1 MKRAV
6 FLVILSVLFS
16 FSQFSFAGFPEDY
29 YVEAG
34 GKNKSS
40 LKLALHEIIKE
51 AEVLDY
57 GKGEGGTWSGFYV
70 TDRTEDNY
78 CIDRYSTNK
87 RQFSST
93 TAAPSGMNIEHSF
106 AKSWWE
112 GGERMQAY
120 FDLFNL
126 MPSDSEANSK
136 KSNYAMGEVVRNIS
150 YDNGSIKI
158 GNSNMVSNRVWE
170 PEDKW
175 KGDFARTYMYMITCY
190 SDYTWRSNGLDQ
202 LENNHWPTFNE
213 WTREMVLRWS
223 RQDPVDE
230 IEIARNEAIYEIQ
243 GNRNPYVDF
252 PNLCEYVWGD
262 SVDYAFDPNT
272 SVRTGQVSKV
282 LLLDESLTD
291 GLGIF
296 SDIEADGT
304 EGSLWRSDSQYG
316 AVANAYNVGK
326 IADNYLMADV
336 DLTACKGATLTFD
349 HQTGYNVGV
358 EVKNEF
364 FYVLVTDDYSDSPQA
379 TAWETLDVEFPLP
392 PSSGWTKAVSSG
404 SVSLDAYAGRKIT
417 LAFRYTSNAEACYGW
432 EIRNVKVMGTLVS
445 TGIDD
450 ALAPAVNVKTSKVYD
465 LSGRRVDAT
474 HAKGIF
480 VLDGNKYIR

>member
-1 MKRAV
+1 MRRTV
-6 FLVILSVLFS
+6 SFVILLVLFS
-16 FSQFSFAGFPEDY
+16 LTHSVFASFPEDY
-29 YVEAG
+29 YKDVN

-40 LKLALHEIIKE
+40 LKAALHKIIKT
-51 AEVLDY
+51 ADVLDY

-202 LENNHWPTFNE
+202 LENNQWPTFNE

-262 SVDYAFDPNT
+262 SVDYPFDANT
-272 SVRTGQVSKV
+272 SVKAGQISKV
-282 LLLDESLTD
+282 LLLDETLTD
-291 GLGIF
+291 GLGVF
-296 SDIEADGT
+296 SDTEADGT
-304 EGSLWRSDSQYG
+304 EGSLWRSDSRYG
-316 AVANAYNVGK
+316 AVANAYNAGK
-326 IADNYLMADV
+326 IADNYLMAEV
-336 DLTACKGATLTFD
+336 DLTTCKAATLTFD

-358 EVKNEF
+358 DVKNEF
-364 FYVLVTDDYSDSPQA
+364 FYVLVTDDYSETPEA
-379 TAWETLDVEFPLP
+379 TAWETLDAEFPLP
-392 PSSGWTKAVSSG
+392 PSSGWTETVSSG
-404 SVSLDAYAGRKIT
+404 TVSLDAYAGRKVI
-417 LAFRYTSNAEACYGW
+417 LAFRYTSNSDACYGW
-432 EIRNVKVMGTLVS
+432 EIRNVKVMGTSIS
-445 TGIDD
+445 TGIDELE
-450 ALAPAVNVKTSKVYD
+450 ANPVNVRSKKVYD
-465 LSGRRVDAT
+465 LSGRRVNAT
-474 HAKGIF
+474 QAKGIF
-480 VLDGNKYIR
+480 VLDGNKYVR